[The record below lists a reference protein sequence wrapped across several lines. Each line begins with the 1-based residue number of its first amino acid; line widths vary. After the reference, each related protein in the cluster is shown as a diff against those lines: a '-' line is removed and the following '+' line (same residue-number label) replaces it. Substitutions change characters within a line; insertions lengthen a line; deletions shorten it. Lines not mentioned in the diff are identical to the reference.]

1 MKINAAI
8 VLEYRLGR
16 AWSQEELG
24 SVSGLS
30 LRTIQRVGKEG
41 LASLETK
48 KALAAIFNIDIRDL
62 DYEDLPNMKKY
73 EYKKVEMPFKF
84 GIFKQGTPDIENL
97 LNAEGD
103 SGWRLHQIVM
113 PATSNMGQSDR
124 MIAIFEREKS

>member
-30 LRTIQRVGKEG
+30 LRTIQRVEKEG